1 MVKKSNLSEQV
12 SHLRISPSYSL
23 GVRKSM
29 QLSFS
34 DRFSPIYREVAVL
47 EKYNKSSIKKQ
58 VDLKARI
65 INDSIETVHESKNL
79 QPNSIRV
86 PKLPWNLINKF
97 LEPAA

>member
-1 MVKKSNLSEQV
+1 MVKSESNEQV

-23 GVRKSM
+23 GVQKSK

-58 VDLKARI
+58 VDLKAGI
-65 INDSIETVHESKNL
+65 INDSIETVHESKK
-79 QPNSIRV
+79 PAT
-86 PKLPWNLINKF
+86 KLYPSSKIAVKLT
-97 LEPAA
+97 

>member
-1 MVKKSNLSEQV
+1 MVKSESNEQV

-23 GVRKSM
+23 GVRKSK

-58 VDLKARI
+58 VDLKAGI
-65 INDSIETVHESKNL
+65 INDSIETVHESKKPATTL
-79 QPNSIRV
+79 YPSSKIV
-86 PKLPWNLINKF
+86 VKLT
-97 LEPAA
+97 

>member
-1 MVKKSNLSEQV
+1 MVKSESNEQV

-23 GVRKSM
+23 GVRKSK

-58 VDLKARI
+58 VDLKAGI
-65 INDSIETVHESKNL
+65 INDSIETVHESKT
-79 QPNSIRV
+79 PAT
-86 PKLPWNLINKF
+86 KLYPSSKIPVKLT
-97 LEPAA
+97 